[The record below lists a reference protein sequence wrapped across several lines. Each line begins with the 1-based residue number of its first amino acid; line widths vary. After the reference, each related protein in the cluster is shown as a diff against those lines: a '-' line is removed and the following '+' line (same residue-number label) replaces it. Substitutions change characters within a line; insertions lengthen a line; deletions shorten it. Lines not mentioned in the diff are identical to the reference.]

1 MKNYPRMQYFPAQ
14 EMHADILIVAFPAR
28 KKNLLLMIRAV
39 LPCHF
44 SSRERKALT
53 ALER

>member
-14 EMHADILIVAFPAR
+14 EMHTDILIVAFPAR
-28 KKNLLLMIRAV
+28 KKILLLMIRAV
-39 LPCHF
+39 LPSHF
-44 SSRERKALT
+44 RERKALT